1 MMKRKNGVPNGF
13 RTAVVLALIL
23 GITVIGM
30 AQDRGS
36 IAQNP
41 AYVNIDQAF
50 DFSVLK
56 PAVNVHL
63 PKFLLNNMLSEF
75 DGGPDDPFAEMGVN
89 MADLVKDIQLIR
101 VVVFE
106 PKDPQKMEIARA
118 GIEKLKQ
125 SMSTNWMPIVNVP
138 DGNVTIYAMGD
149 ASGEQLAGLAML
161 VADNKTA
168 VIGNII
174 GNIQLGKI
182 IGVASQF
189 AFKAGTDPK
198 AKEALE
204 KLLGGMQPPAAA
216 GSKTPPP
223 AAKEGPGANPSQ

>member
-1 MMKRKNGVPNGF
+1 MMKRKNGIPSGL

-23 GITVIGM
+23 GMTVIGM
-30 AQDRGS
+30 AQDPGP

-41 AYVNIDQAF
+41 AYINIDQAF

-75 DGGPDDPFAEMGVN
+75 DGGPNDPFAEMGVN

-118 GIEKLKQ
+118 GIEKLKK
-125 SMSTNWMPIVNVP
+125 SMGAKWMPIVNVP

-161 VADNKTA
+161 VADNKAA

-182 IGVASQF
+182 IGVASQL
-189 AFKAGTDPK
+189 ALKAGANPK

-204 KLLGGMQPPAAA
+204 KLIGGMQPPGAA

-223 AAKEGPGANPSQ
+223 AAKEGPGVNPSQ